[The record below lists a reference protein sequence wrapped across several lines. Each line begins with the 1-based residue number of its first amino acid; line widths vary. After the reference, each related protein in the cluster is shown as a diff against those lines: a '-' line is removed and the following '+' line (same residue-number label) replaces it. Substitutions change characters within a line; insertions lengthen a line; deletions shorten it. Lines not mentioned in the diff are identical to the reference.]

1 MVRKIV
7 AFLVRLFCKIY
18 FKLKVVGK
26 ENVPNEG
33 AYILCANHTSNWD
46 PPLVVTAIKRP
57 MYVMAKE
64 ELFVNGFVKWLA
76 KKCWV
81 FPVKR
86 GKKDLDS
93 IKFSLKVLKSGE
105 MLMIF
110 PEGTRNGM
118 EKNGKAQNGAAFLA
132 VRTGIPVIPIGI
144 KGEFKFRHEITIT
157 YGKPIDFSKYKT
169 DIKCYKDE

>member
-7 AFLVRLFCKIY
+7 AFLVHLWCRIY
-18 FKLKVVGK
+18 FNLKVIGK
-26 ENVPNEG
+26 ENVPKEG

-86 GKKDLDS
+86 G
-93 IKFSLKVLKSGE
+93 
-105 MLMIF
+105 
-110 PEGTRNGM
+110 
-118 EKNGKAQNGAAFLA
+118 
-132 VRTGIPVIPIGI
+132 
-144 KGEFKFRHEITIT
+144 
-157 YGKPIDFSKYKT
+157 
-169 DIKCYKDE
+169 

>member
-64 ELFVNGFVKWLA
+64 ELL
-76 KKCWV
+76 
-81 FPVKR
+81 
-86 GKKDLDS
+86 
-93 IKFSLKVLKSGE
+93 
-105 MLMIF
+105 
-110 PEGTRNGM
+110 
-118 EKNGKAQNGAAFLA
+118 
-132 VRTGIPVIPIGI
+132 
-144 KGEFKFRHEITIT
+144 
-157 YGKPIDFSKYKT
+157 
-169 DIKCYKDE
+169 